1 MNDYERKGDRQVSEL
16 NNNINNNEGAIE
28 FSRQSRQR
36 VVIIQSV
43 LCEDNLRVKRTVLV

>member
-1 MNDYERKGDRQVSEL
+1 MNEYERKGDRQVSEL
-16 NNNINNNEGAIE
+16 NNNINNNEVAIE

-43 LCEDNLRVKRTVLV
+43 LCEDDLWAKRTVLI